1 MPSSYTSNLRLT
13 LPVQGELSGTWGDT
27 VNTGITALT
36 DTAIAGTA
44 AVTMTD
50 ANYTLTTANGA
61 SDQARAMFVTITGTI
76 TAARNIIVPSSSKL
90 YYVTNNTTGGFALTV
105 KTSAGTGISVANG
118 KRMAL
123 YCDATNVLNAF
134 DAAGTI
140 AANINGSVGATTPS
154 TGAFTT
160 LSASGAF
167 SLTGDQVQVSEGG
180 TGASTAATALVNLG
194 ERTGATGSV
203 KIATGT
209 TAQRD
214 GTPAAGYFRFN
225 STNTQ
230 FEGYNGSAWTGVG
243 GASGGGG
250 NPFVYENDIVVTV
263 DYTIT
268 TGKNAGSFGPIVI
281 NSGVTV
287 TVPSGSVWSIV

>member
-50 ANYTLTTANGA
+50 ADYTLTSVNGA
-61 SDQARAMFVTITGTI
+61 ADQARSMFVTLTGTL
-76 TAARNIIVPSSSKL
+76 TAARNVIVPASSKL
-90 YYVTNNTTGGFALTV
+90 YFVTNNTTGGFALTV
-105 KTSAGTGISVANG
+105 KTSAGTGISVPNG

-123 YCDATNVLNAF
+123 YCNATNVLNAF
-134 DAAGTI
+134 DVVNITGGTI
-140 AANINGSVGATTPS
+140 
-154 TGAFTT
+154 TGITDLAI
-160 LSASGAF
+160 A
-167 SLTGDQVQVSEGG
+167 DGG
-180 TGASTAATALVNLG
+180 TGASTAAAALVNLG
-194 ERTGATGSV
+194 ERTSATGSV
-203 KIATGT
+203 KISTGT

-230 FEGYNGSAWTGVG
+230 FEGYNGTAWTGVG

-250 NPFVYENDIVVTV
+250 NPFVYENDITVTV

-268 TGKNAGSFGPIVI
+268 TGKNAMSAGPITI
-281 NSGVTV
+281 NSGVAV